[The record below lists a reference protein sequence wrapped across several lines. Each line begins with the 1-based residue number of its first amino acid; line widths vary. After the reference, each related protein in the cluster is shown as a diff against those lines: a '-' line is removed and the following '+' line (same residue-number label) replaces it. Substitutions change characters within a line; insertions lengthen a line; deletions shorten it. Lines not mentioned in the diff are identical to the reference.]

1 MVEQSHEVLAEL
13 FVGGV
18 LSVETVLVVFDDRQL
33 MLLKDSESFRGRQ
46 AAIDGVKFNKGVEED
61 GDLVVLDQMLVLRVS
76 TVLPDQSSAREISLQ
91 LLNLI
96 FLLIFKQTEP
106 SIRNQPCKSVP
117 LALVQFDI
125 KRVLDKNRHIFRR
138 NHPLIS
144 EGEVADLRILTV
156 SLVESE
162 QMHLGHMFGRQLLV
176 ARKDVLYLREDC
188 VVKIFVFMVDAF
200 LIFLNDGFD

>member
-1 MVEQSHEVLAEL
+1 M
-13 FVGGV
+13 
-18 LSVETVLVVFDDRQL
+18 VFDDRQL

-125 KRVLDKNRHIFRR
+125 KRVLDKNRHIFR
-138 NHPLIS
+138 
-144 EGEVADLRILTV
+144 
-156 SLVESE
+156 
-162 QMHLGHMFGRQLLV
+162 
-176 ARKDVLYLREDC
+176 
-188 VVKIFVFMVDAF
+188 
-200 LIFLNDGFD
+200 

>member
-125 KRVLDKNRHIFRR
+125 KRVLDKNRHIFR
-138 NHPLIS
+138 
-144 EGEVADLRILTV
+144 
-156 SLVESE
+156 
-162 QMHLGHMFGRQLLV
+162 
-176 ARKDVLYLREDC
+176 
-188 VVKIFVFMVDAF
+188 
-200 LIFLNDGFD
+200 